1 MSKTDP
7 IKKPADIKR
16 LKNFFLQ
23 GKKYRDYA
31 MVTLVLNTSIKMET
45 MLRLRWRDILDSTEG
60 CIRRELNLSKEA
72 EKLMTQDI
80 KADARK
86 GGSQHEDKDS
96 VCGNGQKDRILSI
109 YLNEEVR
116 KAFEIYM
123 DSLGQV
129 IPGDYVFKSRVGSNQ
144 PLGRIAVHRLIK
156 KAAAELGIE
165 GNISLQS
172 LKKTLGYQA
181 WEQGYSKDVIMDLYH
196 HPSVGYTR
204 RFLSI
209 PDKETE
215 DTEKR
220 KLMEKIRL

>member
-1 MSKTDP
+1 MGRTDP
-7 IKKPADIKR
+7 IKKPEDIKR

-31 MVTLVLNTSIKMET
+31 MVTLVLNTSIKMES
-45 MLRLRWRDILDSTEG
+45 MLRLRWKDILDSTKG
-60 CIRRELNLSKEA
+60 CIRRELILCNETEEDL
-72 EKLMTQDI
+72 

-86 GGSQHEDKDS
+86 ERPQHEDKDS
-96 VCGNGQKDRILSI
+96 ASGNGQKDRILSI
-109 YLNEEVR
+109 YLNDEVR
-116 KAFEIYM
+116 KAFELYM

-129 IPGDYVFKSRVGSNQ
+129 MPGDYVFKSRVGSNQ

-196 HPSVGYTR
+196 HPSVSYTR

-209 PDKETE
+209 SDKKAE

-220 KLMEKIRL
+220 KLMKEIRL

>member
-1 MSKTDP
+1 MGRTDP
-7 IKKPADIKR
+7 IKKPEDIKR

-23 GKKYRDYA
+23 EKKYRDYA

-45 MLRLRWRDILDSTEG
+45 MLRLRWKDILDSTKG
-60 CIRRELNLSKEA
+60 CIRRELLLCNEA
-72 EKLMTQDI
+72 EGDL

-86 GGSQHEDKDS
+86 ERPQHVDKDPAS
-96 VCGNGQKDRILSI
+96 GNGQKDRILSI
-109 YLNEEVR
+109 YLNDEVR

-129 IPGDYVFKSRVGSNQ
+129 MPGDYVFKSRVGSNQ

-209 PDKETE
+209 PDKKTE

-220 KLMEKIRL
+220 KLMEEIRL